1 MATASTLRWH
11 AGTSATLLVALGS
24 AAYLVFGSDTAASC
38 PRPLSRDLS
47 LAMETTMPTI
57 KSLGDQAA
65 ALLRRWTTPEADSL
79 RTLDARTLA
88 DIGIH
93 PSEIDSIEAE
103 SHGASA
109 LSRRRIVSLAEVG
122 CHG

>member
-24 AAYLVFGSDTAASC
+24 AAYLVFGSDAAAC
-38 PRPLSRDLS
+38 PRPLTRDLS

>member
-1 MATASTLRWH
+1 MATASSFRRH
-11 AGTSATLLVALGS
+11 AGTSATLLVAVGS
-24 AAYLVFGSDTAASC
+24 AAYLVVFGGDTAAAC
-38 PRPLSRDLS
+38 PRPLTRDLS

-57 KSLGDQAA
+57 KSLGDQVA
-65 ALLRRWTTPEADSL
+65 ALLRRWTKPQDSL
-79 RTLDARTLA
+79 RSLDARTLA